1 MNTSIVLVNEEN
13 PVLTSMQA
21 VSMEDKKR
29 FYNAINSPT
38 GDIKD
43 IVNNDVTI
51 TDFHMG
57 YEEKMSDDGE
67 FYKSV
72 KTTIVLN
79 DGRSYSTTYKSFAK
93 SLIQLMQIFGT
104 PENWENHE
112 IRIKVRTVSYGG
124 GMHDGLTIDVL

>member
-1 MNTSIVLVNEEN
+1 MNTNIVLVNEEN

-43 IVNNDVTI
+43 IVNNEVTM

-57 YEEKMSDDGE
+57 YEEKINEDGE

-72 KTTIVLN
+72 KTTIVLD

-104 PENWENHE
+104 PENWENHV
-112 IRIKVRTVSYGG
+112 IRIKIRTVSYGG